1 MSTASTKRR
10 ILDAAISLFNEMGLV
25 NVRLQHIS
33 DRTIISLGNITYHYR
48 TKDDILQA
56 IWQEVQKAQR
66 QLLAAFRT
74 LPLLEDMDRYLTSS
88 FALQQHYTFF
98 YLDTLEL
105 VRAYPDIAIA
115 HRKHLQWQEQQ
126 LAMVFS
132 FNEARGAFC
141 KEIRPN
147 YYPQLANNWLWMLE
161 NWRYRRLVQDLP
173 VDDLSAFSD
182 QLWSLL
188 FPHFSLQGQQEY
200 QQLQDMKK
208 ILF

>member
-1 MSTASTKRR
+1 
-10 ILDAAISLFNEMGLV
+10 MGLV

-33 DRTIISLGNITYHYR
+33 DSTIISLGNITYHYR

-66 QLLAAFRT
+66 QLMAAFRT
-74 LPLLEDMDRYLTSS
+74 LPLFEDIDRYLASS

-115 HRKHLQWQEQQ
+115 HQKHLQWQEQQ

-132 FNEARGAFC
+132 FNEARGAFR
-141 KEIRPN
+141 KEI
-147 YYPQLANNWLWMLE
+147 YPGAYQQAASNWLWMLE
-161 NWRYRRLVQDLP
+161 SWRYRRLVMNLEPDE
-173 VDDLSAFSD
+173 LSAFSN
-182 QLWSLL
+182 QLWSSL
-188 FPHFSLQGQQEY
+188 FPHFSPQGQQEY

-208 ILF
+208 ILP